1 MTRCVAG
8 LWRRVVVG
16 LQKLAAKAELDG
28 LGATR
33 SGDGA
38 QTAAVDD
45 VTSGA
50 ADAKLTRMS
59 RYEDEPPRQRVVGQ
73 AAALTASAPSQ
84 VPVRGNCW
92 LLLA

>member
-1 MTRCVAG
+1 M
-8 LWRRVVVG
+8 VG

-73 AAALTASAPSQ
+73 AAAALTASAPSQ
-84 VPVRGNCW
+84 VPVRGDCW